1 MNKLNLIMVLIISFL
16 SKASISVKVIDKGS
30 TSISKRRISLNTD
43 GNPSLKKEK
52 FILKQLQK

>member
-16 SKASISVKVIDKGS
+16 SKASISAKVIDKGS
-30 TSISKRRISLNTD
+30 TSISKRGISLNTD

-52 FILKQLQK
+52 FMLKQLQK